1 MHLSL
6 SILITKCK
14 IITGEFQKAYIY
26 FVPFDSIHFRT
37 VCLWKLLMLTTG
49 VVFHDAI
56 YQFLRIFYHSRF
68 KPDNLQ
74 MTLAQWAMPIVDL
87 VFLVGPLLQIKRF
100 RHFHSMISILDSD
113 LIPRLLFRRFLE
125 SSQYS
130 KIIFQFFVF
139 DRTSI
144 SSVKSSHSNSVNIFH
159 WIILC
164 CNGLLPSSW
173 TPWERQRTGLWE

>member
-1 MHLSL
+1 MAVHVRWLFSLPPTVYWSMPSWKICLQKVLILKKSRAKIPLVIGGSRSRSVSPKMNFSSPSTLISVLLVHLSL

-74 MTLAQWAMPIVDL
+74 MTLVQWAMPIVDL
-87 VFLVGPLLQIKRF
+87 VFLVGPLLHIKRW
-100 RHFHSMISILDSD
+100 
-113 LIPRLLFRRFLE
+113 
-125 SSQYS
+125 Q
-130 KIIFQFFVF
+130 
-139 DRTSI
+139 
-144 SSVKSSHSNSVNIFH
+144 
-159 WIILC
+159 
-164 CNGLLPSSW
+164 
-173 TPWERQRTGLWE
+173 

>member
-1 MHLSL
+1 LFSVLLVHLSL

-74 MTLAQWAMPIVDL
+74 MTLVQWAMPIVDL
-87 VFLVGPLLQIKRF
+87 VFLVGPLLQIKRW
-100 RHFHSMISILDSD
+100 
-113 LIPRLLFRRFLE
+113 
-125 SSQYS
+125 QYLCGN
-130 KIIFQFFVF
+130 IDVG
-139 DRTSI
+139 DRC
-144 SSVKSSHSNSVNIFH
+144 
-159 WIILC
+159 W
-164 CNGLLPSSW
+164 
-173 TPWERQRTGLWE
+173 RQRPLFFYITVGLQDSKDVTNIHKMLPTLSH

>member
-1 MHLSL
+1 MVPPILFVAFTLFSVLLVHLSL

-87 VFLVGPLLQIKRF
+87 VFLVGPLLQIKRL
-100 RHFHSMISILDSD
+100 R
-113 LIPRLLFRRFLE
+113 LIICQKSFFIVKNF
-125 SSQYS
+125 SS
-130 KIIFQFFVF
+130 KIKSEVLPEIFRSLVA
-139 DRTSI
+139 
-144 SSVKSSHSNSVNIFH
+144 
-159 WIILC
+159 
-164 CNGLLPSSW
+164 
-173 TPWERQRTGLWE
+173 

>member
-1 MHLSL
+1 MTGLRLALISPNAAIVTILFFLTFVKGKKSGTVTAFKWFSWRNFADRIKTITNTNEPFSVLLVHLSL

-87 VFLVGPLLQIKRF
+87 IFLAGPLLQIKR
-100 RHFHSMISILDSD
+100 SD
-113 LIPRLLFRRFLE
+113 IFL
-125 SSQYS
+125 
-130 KIIFQFFVF
+130 
-139 DRTSI
+139 
-144 SSVKSSHSNSVNIFH
+144 
-159 WIILC
+159 
-164 CNGLLPSSW
+164 
-173 TPWERQRTGLWE
+173 

>member
-1 MHLSL
+1 MLVHLSL

-56 YQFLRIFYHSRF
+56 YQFIRIFYHSRF

-74 MTLAQWAMPIVDL
+74 MTLVQWAMPVVDL
-87 VFLVGPLLQIKRF
+87 IFFSFFF
-100 RHFHSMISILDSD
+100 RHATTQPSKPNLTFHY
-113 LIPRLLFRRFLE
+113 LL
-125 SSQYS
+125 S
-130 KIIFQFFVF
+130 
-139 DRTSI
+139 
-144 SSVKSSHSNSVNIFH
+144 SSVCVLEFKLS
-159 WIILC
+159 
-164 CNGLLPSSW
+164 
-173 TPWERQRTGLWE
+173 